1 MRCSVAGWTVGKCHV
16 ERADIALIAAPVY
29 RARLPFG
36 AALIAESS
44 IPIFAAMASTADCTN
59 SILVSR
65 VANRAC
71 TSPYHHVAAPETVTT
86 IARVEDDL
94 GDVRRRGV
102 VVADLLR
109 EAGDAQRQ
117 RGRGGDARQ
126 ARRAHACGVGRRYA
140 LDRRVVPDA
149 GLIDD
154 EPEARPDLE
163 EEIRIVDDVGGD
175 SGAGGERGRAP
186 GIEPVDD
193 EAGAERD
200 DGIALGDDMRVVEGE
215 LNGGQR
221 SGPGGAVTTAHRT
234 KPESARGIRH
244 GICSMDGGR
253 SRARRDRGVESWPA
267 EEFR

>member
-1 MRCSVAGWTVGKCHV
+1 
-16 ERADIALIAAPVY
+16 
-29 RARLPFG
+29 
-36 AALIAESS
+36 
-44 IPIFAAMASTADCTN
+44 MASTADCTN

-186 GIEPVDD
+186 GIEPVDVVVDGVEILAAPEDAADHARRPDVD